1 MEDAPKVDFTL
12 PAPITDFLFDLHDAM
27 RRGRRV
33 EEVQIL
39 YDSKFKEITDKY
51 FSQSPWPDSA
61 VIAPE
66 VNSDE
71 GFLVFYREM
80 AMRHVTTRLKPQ
92 VADHISSWAN
102 YVKLFDSILATG
114 DDELAISTQWV
125 YDICQEFAYQF
136 QGFCQFRCQMAS
148 VSSNPETLKALEAN
162 RDAWNLP
169 QVMSILRRLVNA
181 GAGKAGKVG
190 TSSTFLAQFGYFAS
204 IELARLE
211 CLLGDF
217 SASLAAVSD
226 IKLGDRSELFL
237 QLPLCHFNV
246 YYHTGV
252 CNLMLRRFATAA
264 DVFSEIILH
273 VSRLLKPGAGTSL
286 RGGLQQQLQR
296 MMDKALALT
305 ALAAF
310 LHPSKRLDD
319 QVRDLMEAKFAD
331 KIHKLQNP
339 DSFQKSFTDL
349 FDFASP
355 KFISPVVPDY
365 FSDSAAP
372 AKNDAS
378 SRILSVLLG
387 EVMQHQNVMRLKSF
401 LSLYATIDVAKLA
414 RFNELTEAE
423 LICQLL
429 SYKNKNTQIRPGTS
443 VRVNT
448 SDVNYY
454 VDTGAI
460 VIDSSSSKTGLDKT
474 YERFFTAGVRKHVE
488 IINQM
493 NRTFGMLDM

>member
-1 MEDAPKVDFTL
+1 M
-12 PAPITDFLFDLHDAM
+12 
-27 RRGRRV
+27 
-33 EEVQIL
+33 
-39 YDSKFKEITDKY
+39 
-51 FSQSPWPDSA
+51 
-61 VIAPE
+61 
-66 VNSDE
+66 
-71 GFLVFYREM
+71 
-80 AMRHVTTRLKPQ
+80 
-92 VADHISSWAN
+92 
-102 YVKLFDSILATG
+102 G
-114 DDELAISTQWV
+114 DDDLAISTQWV

-148 VSSNPETLKALEAN
+148 ISSNPETLKALEAN

-169 QVMSILRRLVNA
+169 QVMSILRRLVKA
-181 GAGKAGKVG
+181 GADTSVGKVG
-190 TSSTFLAQFGYFAS
+190 TSSPFLAQFGYFAS

-217 SASLAAVSD
+217 SASLAAMST

-319 QVRDLMEAKFAD
+319 QVRDLMEAKFSD
-331 KIHKLQNP
+331 KIQKLSNQ
-339 DSFQKSFTDL
+339 DTFQKSFTDL
-349 FDFASP
+349 FEFASP

-365 FSDSAAP
+365 FSESAAP

-378 SRILSVLLG
+378 SRILSVLLA

-429 SYKNKNTQIRPGTS
+429 SYKNKNK
-443 VRVNT
+443 NT

-460 VIDSSSSKTGLDKT
+460 VIDSSSSKTGLDKS
-474 YERFFTAGVRKHVE
+474 YERFFTAGVRKHCE
-488 IINQM
+488 IINQV
-493 NRTFGMLDM
+493 NRSFAALDM